1 MLDGS
6 REMRSIFVDKTRR
19 ENWTMM
25 TKCLEKR
32 NALVA
37 AAAVG
42 LKSDRKT
49 RKSAAAVAVELW
61 MEGRKR

>member
-37 AAAVG
+37 AAVG
-42 LKSDRKT
+42 WKSDRKT